1 MRFGIQSWWMAASGA
16 LLVGL
21 SAALDPVILWHINEE
36 IQVTTDEIKELESNR
51 QLYMDEKERMD
62 ERVVRAT
69 QLLTTAYQQDDTLKQ
84 LALTRA
90 SEDAAAVIFGSLSI
104 FNLISNNPVSIVS
117 CFSNTPDTE
126 ELSTL
131 LRAAG
136 VDEHSCFEWYAALQS
151 GDADAFAAVA
161 SFRTGMLGVMSVNV
175 QQLSERIRQK
185 QSNIGNLRSNR
196 SIWQGVEIFLALIG
210 LLMLVLKDV
219 PIWKRKNPPQTKGG
233 ETGQGGNG

>member
-1 MRFGIQSWWMAASGA
+1 MKFGIPSWWMAASGA

-36 IQVTTDEIKELESNR
+36 IQVTTDEIEELESNR

-90 SEDAAAVIFGSLSI
+90 SEDAAAVIFGSLGI
-104 FNLISNNPVSIVS
+104 FNLIGNNPVDLES
-117 CFSNTPDTE
+117 CYLNTPDTE
-126 ELSTL
+126 ELSAL
-131 LRAAG
+131 LQAVG
-136 VDEHSCFEWYAALQS
+136 VDEYSCFEWYAALQA

-161 SFRTGMLGVMSVNV
+161 KFRNGLIGVMSAGIG
-175 QQLSERIRQK
+175 QLNERILQK
-185 QSNIGNLRSNR
+185 KSNIAELRSSRN
-196 SIWQGVEIFLALIG
+196 IWQGVEIFVALLG

-233 ETGQGGNG
+233 ETGQGENG